1 MMFFS
6 LLTSFALNILFEVKS
21 AFGKN
26 VMYIAAIP
34 LFALW
39 TIFVPLMLCE
49 LVVLDLPAVVL
60 LKITDKA
67 TVEDVL
73 DYFLTPLIYS

>member
-6 LLTSFALNILFEVKS
+6 LLTSFALNVLFEVKS
-21 AFGKN
+21 AFGKKM
-26 VMYIAAIP
+26 MYVAAIL

-39 TIFVPLMLCE
+39 VIFVPLMLCE
-49 LVVLDLPAVVL
+49 LIVLDLPAVVL

-67 TVEDVL
+67 TVGDVL

>member
-6 LLTSFALNILFEVKS
+6 LLTSFALNVLFEVKS
-21 AFGKN
+21 AFGKKM
-26 VMYIAAIP
+26 MYVATIP

-39 TIFVPLMLCE
+39 VIFVPLMLCE

-67 TVEDVL
+67 TVGDVL

>member
-6 LLTSFALNILFEVKS
+6 LLTSFALNVLFEVKS
-21 AFGKN
+21 AFGKKM
-26 VMYIAAIP
+26 MYVAVIP

-39 TIFVPLMLCE
+39 VIFVPLMLCE